1 MTRPNIAALIVL
13 VLVALVAQG
22 ACVPHTHTGQGVALF
37 NQEHDLTLLATDGI
51 AAPLP
56 VAALLFV
63 DMVTVSLT
71 VPMPAA
77 PIVFLSRD
85 AESRAPPA

>member
-1 MTRPNIAALIVL
+1 MKRPYVAALIVF

-22 ACVPHTHTGQGVALF
+22 ACVPHTHTGQGVGLF
-37 NQEHDLTLLATDGI
+37 NEEHDLTLLATAGI

-56 VAALLFV
+56 GAALLFV

-77 PIVFLSRD
+77 PIVFVSRD